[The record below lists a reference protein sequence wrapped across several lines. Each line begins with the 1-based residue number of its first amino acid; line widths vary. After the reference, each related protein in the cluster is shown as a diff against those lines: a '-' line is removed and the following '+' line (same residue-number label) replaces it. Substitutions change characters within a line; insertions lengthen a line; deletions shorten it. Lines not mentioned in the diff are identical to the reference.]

1 MLRTSNV
8 LFNDGRNN
16 ETMFPKIEFLARQI
30 LGVVEYQIETIF
42 FFLWLEYLPTLRDVI
57 CKLKI

>member
-1 MLRTSNV
+1 
-8 LFNDGRNN
+8 
-16 ETMFPKIEFLARQI
+16 MFPKIEFLARQI

>member
-16 ETMFPKIEFLARQI
+16 ETMFPTIGILARQI
-30 LGVVEYQIETIF
+30 LGVVEYQIETIL
-42 FFLWLEYLPTLRDVI
+42 FFLWLEYLPTLRNVI